1 MGAAPRDRGMTNH
14 ALAAETF
21 LTIAPVHP
29 MPHLKCAALSV
40 CSLVIRNRRAFESY
54 GVFQNRL
61 HRAIEAVYLRV
72 AQVAAR
78 FPRMDL
84 RTPQRF
90 VRIDVAHPA
99 DHTLIQQQRLDVRI
113 ARLNPRAEFFL

>member
-1 MGAAPRDRGMTNH
+1 MVRNVSAARAWFVMPRSRGAAPIFAKMGAAPRDRGMTNH

-72 AQVAAR
+72 AQVAA
-78 FPRMDL
+78 
-84 RTPQRF
+84 
-90 VRIDVAHPA
+90 
-99 DHTLIQQQRLDVRI
+99 
-113 ARLNPRAEFFL
+113 